1 MRHLGENFGY
11 NIPVAPLTG
20 RVEGKCITGDRRTS
34 IWTLQTKKRPE
45 QKWPKPHSNNLK
57 VELKILYAYQ
67 IQY

>member
-45 QKWPKPHSNNLK
+45 QK
-57 VELKILYAYQ
+57 E
-67 IQY
+67 